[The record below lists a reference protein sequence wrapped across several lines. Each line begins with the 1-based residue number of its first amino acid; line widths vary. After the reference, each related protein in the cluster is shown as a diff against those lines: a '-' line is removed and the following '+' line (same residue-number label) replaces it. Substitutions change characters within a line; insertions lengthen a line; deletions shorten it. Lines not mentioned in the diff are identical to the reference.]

1 MNENFQER
9 VEKAEDKNLVL
20 IEIGVG
26 YNTPAIIKF
35 PFEQMTL
42 RNKKTQLIRINK
54 DYAIVSDKIKNK
66 TILFD
71 ENVEKIIKELK

>member
-26 YNTPAIIKF
+26 HNTQIIIKF

-42 RNKKTQLIRINK
+42 RNKKRNL
-54 DYAIVSDKIKNK
+54 
-66 TILFD
+66 L
-71 ENVEKIIKELK
+71 E